1 MTQNS
6 RGKKISQ
13 LKPKQKC
20 HMIQFI
26 NMDIKMASINIF
38 HMFKKVEESI
48 HIRNEG
54 YEKGLYKTCKDGKRT
69 IVIPKMKDHTTSNR
83 PEIPTL
89 D

>member
-1 MTQNS
+1 MYVRVSRQN
-6 RGKKISQ
+6 
-13 LKPKQKC
+13 
-20 HMIQFI
+20 
-26 NMDIKMASINIF
+26 IKTAIVNIF

-54 YEKGLYKTCKDGKRT
+54 YEKDPYKTCKDGKRT
-69 IVIPKMKDHTTSNR
+69 IVIPKMKDDTTSNR